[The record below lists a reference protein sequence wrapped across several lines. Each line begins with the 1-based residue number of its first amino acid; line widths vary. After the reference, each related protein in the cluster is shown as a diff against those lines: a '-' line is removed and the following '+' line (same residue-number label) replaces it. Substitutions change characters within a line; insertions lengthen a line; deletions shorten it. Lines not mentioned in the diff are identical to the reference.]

1 MTQLIDLAGVI
12 PDNRNKTI
20 SIFHDQELDQ
30 ALVYDMSS
38 FRDVGELLKQAGI
51 KTLKD
56 RFSLFK
62 CLNRGRILWGFNGI
76 KHIAVPI
83 PEYNYNI
90 TCNLARTQSKN
101 DI

>member
-1 MTQLIDLAGVI
+1 MTQLIDLAGVT

-20 SIFHDQELDQ
+20 SMFHDQELDQ

-38 FRDVGELLKQAGI
+38 FRDVGELLKLAGI

-62 CLNRGRILWGFNGI
+62 CLNRGRILSGFNCI
-76 KHIAVPI
+76 K
-83 PEYNYNI
+83 
-90 TCNLARTQSKN
+90 CNSVSISRLWSIVQVHGFDQLQN
-101 DI
+101 G